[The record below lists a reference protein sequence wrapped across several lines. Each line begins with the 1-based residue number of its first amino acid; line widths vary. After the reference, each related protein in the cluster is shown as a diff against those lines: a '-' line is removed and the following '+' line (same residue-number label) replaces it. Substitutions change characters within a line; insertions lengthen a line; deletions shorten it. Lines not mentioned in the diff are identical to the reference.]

1 MGSNNIF
8 VREYLE
14 SLKEDTELDYLFP
27 IMLNIMGFRIIS
39 TAKEA
44 KGQSQYGK
52 DIIAVG
58 NDENGVKHKYY
69 FELKGYDAKD
79 ITDGNY
85 SVKDGVRESII
96 EARDTAFSDSSIPQF
111 NSLPI
116 KIVFVHNG
124 IIKTNIRPTFDG
136 FIQREFPSGGFERWD
151 IYTLTDLFGQYL
163 FSEYLLTD
171 EESLR
176 LFKRTLVLLDA
187 PSYDYSDFK
196 RLVDIQIEKV
206 TEIKGRAFKKFF
218 ATLKLLSVIIHHY
231 SKENNNLHPAR
242 ECLTYLILK
251 VWNWILKNKL
261 EEKKA
266 VTNEYRKLIA
276 IHFEMLNEYFK
287 KTIDVAKTE
296 DGLYSER
303 GGSFEEIGYPLRSFE
318 YLNYLI
324 YFFQVR
330 KYWPKFN
337 NPPSDIKDQNL
348 SKIQKDCLF
357 KILDNNDG
365 CARPLL
371 DNHSIA
377 ILNVFLYILNDKH
390 LTQDDINFIGGD
402 YLVRIFNN
410 IMIIKVTRE
419 RFPELHS
426 NATVLTEF
434 ASTKVKPYNYED
446 RSSLLIT
453 ILFELVA
460 FFNAETVYRDFKNG
474 IKGKINLQ
482 TACGNWDEYNIEE
495 LMFEKHLYDEYYV
508 EHDIQLP
515 DTLEEFKATLEGKL
529 EDKREY
535 RTDKAG
541 FPFLRTLAHVYYENE
556 FFQDEWRS
564 LFPKPE
570 VNEPTLI

>member
-58 NDENGVKHKYY
+58 NDENGIKHKYY

-79 ITDGNY
+79 ITDSNY
-85 SVKDGVRESII
+85 SVKDGVRESIY

-136 FIQREFPSGGFERWD
+136 FIQREFPNGGFERWD

-176 LFKRTLVLLDA
+176 HFKRTLVLLDA

-196 RLVDIQIEKV
+196 HLVDLQIERVQK
-206 TEIKGRAFKKFF
+206 IKGRAFKKFF
-218 ATLKLLSVIIHHY
+218 ATLKLLSVIILHY
-231 SKENNNLHPAR
+231 SRENNNLHPAR
-242 ECLTYLILK
+242 ECLTYLVLK

-266 VTNEYRKLIA
+266 VTNEFRKLIA
-276 IHFEMLNEYFK
+276 IHFEILNEYFE
-287 KTIDVAKTE
+287 KTIEVAKTV

-318 YLNYLI
+318 YLNYLM
-324 YFFQVR
+324 YFFQAR
-330 KYWPKFN
+330 KYWPKFDKA
-337 NPPSDIKDQNL
+337 PSDAKDKVI
-348 SKIQKDCLF
+348 SKIQKDTLF
-357 KILDNNDG
+357 NIIDNNDG

-371 DNHSIA
+371 DNHSIS
-377 ILNVFLYILNDKH
+377 ILNVFLYVLNDRYV
-390 LTQDDINFIGGD
+390 TQDDINFIGG
-402 YLVRIFNN
+402 VI
-410 IMIIKVTRE
+410 
-419 RFPELHS
+419 
-426 NATVLTEF
+426 
-434 ASTKVKPYNYED
+434 
-446 RSSLLIT
+446 
-453 ILFELVA
+453 
-460 FFNAETVYRDFKNG
+460 
-474 IKGKINLQ
+474 
-482 TACGNWDEYNIEE
+482 
-495 LMFEKHLYDEYYV
+495 
-508 EHDIQLP
+508 
-515 DTLEEFKATLEGKL
+515 
-529 EDKREY
+529 
-535 RTDKAG
+535 
-541 FPFLRTLAHVYYENE
+541 
-556 FFQDEWRS
+556 
-564 LFPKPE
+564 
-570 VNEPTLI
+570 